1 MQLPLKLSLDMMQ
14 TKWKSI
20 LDPLIANIL
29 NSENILKDVK
39 LSVGDNVINH
49 LLGRKMQ
56 GWEILDIDGAS
67 VIYRSAPLN
76 ATTLTLNSS
85 AAVTVSLGVF

>member
-1 MQLPLKLSLDMMQ
+1 MQLPIKLSLDLLQ

-20 LDPLIANIL
+20 LDPFLAKPT
-29 NSENILKDVK
+29 NSMNV
-39 LSVGDNVINH
+39 LSNVNLLAGNNVINH

-56 GWEILDIDGAS
+56 GWEILDIDGAAT
-67 VIYRSAPLN
+67 IYRSAPLN

-85 AAVTVSLGVF
+85 AGVTVSLGVF